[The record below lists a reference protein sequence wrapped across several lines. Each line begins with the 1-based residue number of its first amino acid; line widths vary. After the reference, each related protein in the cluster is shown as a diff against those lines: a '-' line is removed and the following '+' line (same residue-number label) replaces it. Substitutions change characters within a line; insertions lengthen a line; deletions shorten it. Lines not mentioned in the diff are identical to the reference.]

1 MKTIVPTVT
10 LPYTRDRIAASF
22 IVTLNGIERNIP
34 RVLFLSLFPR
44 INRRN
49 HTANVEVSAAELEA
63 LSIIADISDPL
74 SSRITYELS
83 PKHCDNFVV
92 THLTTGQ
99 QLVILPAALRRIL
112 GLSRRTTEGVAALSA
127 AKLAEV
133 GFIIEGGN
141 NNDSNYQYANYA

>member
-1 MKTIVPTVT
+1 MKTIVPYYEIT
-10 LPYTRDRIAASF
+10 YTRDRIAASF

-34 RVLFLSLFPR
+34 HNLFLAVFPR

-49 HTANVEVSAAELEA
+49 RTANVEASAAELEA

-83 PKHCDNFVV
+83 ERHGGNFVV

-99 QLVILPAALRRIL
+99 QLVCLPGAFRKIA
-112 GLSRRTTEGVAALSA
+112 GVSSRAVSGTVALSA
-127 AKLAEV
+127 AKISDI

>member
-34 RVLFLSLFPR
+34 HNLFLAVFPR

-49 HTANVEVSAAELEA
+49 RTANVEASAAELEA
-63 LSIIADISDPL
+63 LSIIADLSDPL

-83 PKHCDNFVV
+83 ERHGGNFVV
-92 THLTTGQ
+92 THMSSGQ
-99 QLVILPAALRRIL
+99 QLVCLPGALRRIL
-112 GLSRRTTEGVAALSA
+112 GLSRRTTEGVAALST
-127 AKLAEV
+127 AKLAEI

>member
-1 MKTIVPTVT
+1 MKIVPTVT

-22 IVTLNGIERNIP
+22 IVNLNGIERNIP
-34 RVLFLSLFPR
+34 QVLFLAVFPR

-49 HTANVEVSAAELEA
+49 RTANIEASAAELEA
-63 LSIIADISDPL
+63 LSVIADISDPL

-83 PKHCDNFVV
+83 EMHGGNFVV
-92 THLTTGQ
+92 THMSSGQ

-112 GLSRRTTEGVAALSA
+112 GLSPRTTEGVAALSA

-141 NNDSNYQYANYA
+141 NHDSNYQYANYA

>member
-1 MKTIVPTVT
+1 MKIVPTVSLT
-10 LPYTRDRIAASF
+10 YTRDRIAASF

-34 RVLFLSLFPR
+34 HNLFLAVFPR
-44 INRRN
+44 INRRKR
-49 HTANVEVSAAELEA
+49 TASIQASAAELEA

-99 QLVILPAALRRIL
+99 QLVILPGALRRIL
-112 GLSRRTTEGVAALSA
+112 GLSPRTTEGVAALSS
-127 AKLAEV
+127 AKLV
-133 GFIIEGGN
+133 DIGFIIEGGN
-141 NNDSNYQYANYA
+141 NNDCNYQYANYA